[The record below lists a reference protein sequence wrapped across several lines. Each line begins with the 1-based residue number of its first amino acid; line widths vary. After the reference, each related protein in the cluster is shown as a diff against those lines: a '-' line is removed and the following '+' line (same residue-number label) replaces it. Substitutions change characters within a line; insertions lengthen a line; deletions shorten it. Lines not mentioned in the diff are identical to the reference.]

1 MTTEGRGR
9 QEGDREAMLDISA
22 TRGDA
27 GDQSN
32 KRVHR
37 HEREEAMLDIRAT
50 RETRDTRERRGEK
63 RRQRGESEERRRTY
77 ARRLGVEKSRQMSMD
92 MAC

>member
-1 MTTEGRGR
+1 MTTEGRGN
-9 QEGDREAMLDISA
+9 REAVLDIRA
-22 TRGDA
+22 TRGGA

-50 RETRDTRERRGEK
+50 RETRDTRER
-63 RRQRGESEERRRTY
+63 EE
-77 ARRLGVEKSRQMSMD
+77 ARRGATEARVRREGEHMRGDPVWRKVDR
-92 MAC
+92 